1 MTTPIRWEYS
11 LIREVTKTRRGRPA
25 LKITFREQISN
36 TLSQYPYP
44 VTAGTIQKVL
54 AQTGA
59 PRVSW
64 GTIRK
69 YLEELAA
76 EGLVV
81 RQSFST
87 ERKQR
92 PLILYS
98 MCGCRPDLRGKMAKH
113 ISIHASKVENH
124 NINRSYWT
132 RINALKEFW
141 RLRHIVR
148 TFATR

>member
-1 MTTPIRWEYS
+1 M
-11 LIREVTKTRRGRPA
+11 
-25 LKITFREQISN
+25 TFREQISN

-44 VTAGTIQKVL
+44 VSAGTIQQVL
-54 AQTGA
+54 VQGGA
-59 PRVSW
+59 PQGSW

-76 EGLVV
+76 EGLIV

-98 MCGCRPDLRGKMAKH
+98 MRGCRPDLRGKMENR
-113 ISIHASKVENH
+113 ISGKLLQPGKNVYRKS
-124 NINRSYWT
+124 SYQ
-132 RINALKEFW
+132 LKEP
-141 RLRHIVR
+141 
-148 TFATR
+148 